1 MADYPFKHIEHI
13 NYKNTFLQNV
23 MVGIFF
29 KEKDASFFDATFT
42 KNLCAYL
49 KNMFNIEK
57 GGDLID
63 FKTEGFTLT
72 SEVHDVAMS
81 FQNGRLEAKIGCKS
95 YSGFVTAFSSVFV
108 QYKLFLKNVLDI
120 ESVEELRERKVNIW
134 QFESK
139 EPLRYEDVAPNVFS
153 HELNGHETNLA
164 IDPKVEDVIQKK
176 IAWDFIMGEQ
186 PYSTILRTA
195 FLNKKEGFYHLI
207 LDSEVM
213 EKKNKIQV
221 DDLDE
226 DFVSINDVL
235 FDAYHWAV
243 SPKVIELMNYVTE
256 G

>member
-1 MADYPFKHIEHI
+1 MADYPFKHIEHV

-23 MVGIFF
+23 MVGISF
-29 KEKDASFFDATFT
+29 KDKSDSFFDETFR
-42 KNLCAYL
+42 KKLCAYL
-49 KNMFNIEK
+49 KNMFNVEN
-57 GGDLID
+57 GGEQID
-63 FKTEGFTLT
+63 FKTMGFTLT
-72 SEVHDVAMS
+72 NEVNDVAMS

-95 YSGFVTAFSSVFV
+95 YSGFVSAFSSVFV
-108 QYKLFLKNVLDI
+108 QFKLFLKNVLDV
-120 ESVEELRERKVNIW
+120 ESVEELHERKVNIW

-139 EPLRYEDVAPNVFS
+139 DPLRYEDVAPNVFS
-153 HELNGHETNLA
+153 PELNELETNLT
-164 IDPKVEDVIQKK
+164 IDPKVEDVIRKK
-176 IAWDFIMGEQ
+176 IFWDFSISEQ
-186 PYSTILRTA
+186 QYRTILKTA

-213 EKKNKIQV
+213 EKKKQILV

-243 SPKVIELMNYVTE
+243 SPKVIELMNNVTE

>member
-1 MADYPFKHIEHI
+1 MAEYPFKQIEHV

-23 MVGIFF
+23 MVGISFN
-29 KEKDASFFDATFT
+29 EKDDSFFDETFS

-57 GGDLID
+57 GGDQID
-63 FKTEGFTLT
+63 FKTKGFTLT

-95 YSGFVTAFSSVFV
+95 YSGFVSAFSSVFV
-108 QYKLFLKNVLDI
+108 QFKLFLKNVLDV
-120 ESVEELRERKVNIW
+120 ESVEELHERKVNIW

-139 EPLRYEDVAPNVFS
+139 DPLRYEDVAPNVFS

-164 IDPKVEDVIQKK
+164 IEPKVEDVIQKK
-176 IAWDFIMGEQ
+176 IFWDFSKGEQ
-186 PYSTILRTA
+186 QCRTILRTA

-207 LDSEVM
+207 LDSEVK
-213 EKKNKIQV
+213 EGKKKILV
-221 DDLDE
+221 DDIDE

-243 SPKVIELMNYVTE
+243 SPKVIELMNNVME